1 MSSIILALA
10 AMLQPAPAAPD
21 LSWLAGYWLSCA
33 DGNEV
38 SETWSDERGGTM
50 AGTTLTTRG
59 GETSFE
65 FARIGLSPTG
75 LSFFAQPGGGE
86 PTQFVLAEAG
96 PSHAIFANP
105 AHDFP
110 QRVIYRRDGERL
122 AARIEGVMNGQP
134 AAIDW
139 SYRAAPLNTR
149 CAG

>member
-1 MSSIILALA
+1 MSLFIFALGA
-10 AMLQPAPAAPD
+10 AMQPAPAAPN

-33 DGNEV
+33 DGGEV
-38 SETWSDERGGTM
+38 SETWSDVRGGMM

-59 GETSFE
+59 SETSFE
-65 FARIGLSPTG
+65 FARIAPSPAG
-75 LSFFAQPGGGE
+75 LSFFAQPGGRE
-86 PTQFVLAEAG
+86 PTQFLLAESG

-105 AHDFP
+105 GHDFP
-110 QRVIYRRDGERL
+110 QRVIYRREGDRL
-122 AARIEGVMNGQP
+122 AARIEGMMNGRP